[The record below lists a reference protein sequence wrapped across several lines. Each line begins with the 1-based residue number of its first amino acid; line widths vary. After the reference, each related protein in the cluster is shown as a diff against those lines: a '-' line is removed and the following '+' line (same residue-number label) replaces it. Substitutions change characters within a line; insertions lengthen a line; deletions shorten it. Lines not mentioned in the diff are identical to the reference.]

1 MWAWWGEFFVDRR
14 PGWRG
19 AVGLCLLYVALAS
32 LVRLIL
38 GELFGLTLP
47 FATFF
52 PAVLISA
59 LFGGAVM
66 GGLSIA
72 LSLPVVWWA
81 FMPPYNEFKPVTPV
95 LAANFL
101 LFIVSSLLM
110 VWLAV
115 VHRRLLASFAEKEQE
130 REILAR
136 EIQHREKNILAVVF
150 SLIRQSVTQKDEAS
164 RLIDRIKAFTGV
176 PNPLDDS
183 DPSAAS
189 LEAILR
195 EGMPDRVTLDGPRV
209 LLSAPQAKALRLVF
223 HEMTTNAVKHGALSE
238 PDGRVTVEWSM
249 EDAGLE
255 IVWREIDGPKVA
267 APARYNFGSRL
278 IARTLRQLNADF
290 EPTFP
295 QTGYC
300 YTIKLPMR

>member
-1 MWAWWGEFFVDRR
+1 LGQFFVDRR

-19 AVGLCLLYVALAS
+19 AIGLCLLYVALAA

-38 GELFGLTLP
+38 GELFGPTLP

-72 LSLPVVWWA
+72 LSLPIVWWA
-81 FMPPYNEFKPVTPV
+81 FMPPYNELKPITPA
-95 LAANFL
+95 LAADFL
-101 LFIVSSLLM
+101 LFIVSSLLV

-183 DPSAAS
+183 DPGAAS

-195 EGMPDRVTLDGPRV
+195 EGMPDRVTLDGPKV

-238 PDGRVTVEWSM
+238 PNGRVTVEWSM

-255 IVWREIDGPKVA
+255 IVWCEVDGPTVA

-278 IARTLRQLNADF
+278 IARTLRQLSADF

-300 YTIKLPMR
+300 CTIKLPMR